1 MNDRSSGSGT
11 GRRTYSGKGSRG
23 TYAKSQTYKNGKLV
37 SSTPV
42 SGGKGGHYA
51 KGTTASGPK
60 PYKAPKSTSGGHNV
74 KGTTASG
81 PKRNK
86 KNPAY
91 GHGGHYAK
99 GSGSSGNYSQRGKSK
114 LQKGLESLEENA
126 RKIKMNKD
134 VPSTRPDERTG
145 RERAN
150 HKYIDKVRTKSGK
163 IRYIYDIDTASG
175 KQRNANDVHAAN
187 LKRRQQNARK
197 NLQGTYKG
205 QELRNKQTKF
215 GNSPLGRIKGMAD
228 QAMKNVRSLPSKAIS
243 AGSNFIKSLFR

>member
-1 MNDRSSGSGT
+1 MNDRSSGSGS
-11 GRRTYSGKGSRG
+11 GRRTYSGK
-23 TYAKSQTYKNGKLV
+23 
-37 SSTPV
+37 V
-42 SGGKGGHYA
+42 SGGNGGHYA

-60 PYKAPKSTSGGHNV
+60 PYKSPKNTSGGHNV

-91 GHGGHYAK
+91 GSGGHHSKSAY
-99 GSGSSGNYSQRGKSK
+99 SGNETYSPKRRSLGERLEKSAK
-114 LQKGLESLEENA
+114 
-126 RKIKMNKD
+126 KIKMNKN
-134 VPSTRPDERTG
+134 VSSTRPDERAG
-145 RERAN
+145 KEWAN